1 MLQMIIICEVT
12 IMTPLKFFLNL
23 KALLKATET
32 QVETQSDDPFR
43 HPDIRE
49 MNLRQLADL
58 PFPGIF
64 RDESSCE
71 KAPLAKCA

>member
-1 MLQMIIICEVT
+1 
-12 IMTPLKFFLNL
+12 MTPLKFFLNL
-23 KALLKATET
+23 KARLEATATEAEM
-32 QVETQSDDPFR
+32 QADDPFR

-64 RDESSCE
+64 REELPCG
-71 KAPLAKCA
+71 KASLAKCA